1 LVRAATTG
9 RMPINAQARARLRQA
24 QRQEAARVSDAL
36 RAASVVEQ
44 REQQLAA
51 AIAEH
56 EVSITEAKAALG
68 RAQAK
73 VVEVSGMDR
82 AALLLDET
90 KADLR
95 AACSLARQA
104 APTTKQTGDAN

>member
-1 LVRAATTG
+1 
-9 RMPINAQARARLRQA
+9 MPINAQARARLRQA
-24 QRQEAARVSDAL
+24 QRQESARVSDAL
-36 RAASVVEQ
+36 RAANAVEQ
-44 REQQLAA
+44 RERQLAA

-56 EVSITEAKAALG
+56 EAGITEAKAALS

-73 VVEVSGMDR
+73 VVDVSGMDR

-95 AACSLARQA
+95 AACTHARQS
-104 APTTKQTGDAN
+104 APTTEQTGADD

>member
-1 LVRAATTG
+1 
-9 RMPINAQARARLRQA
+9 MPINAQARARLREA

-36 RAASVVEQ
+36 RAANAVEQ
-44 REQQLAA
+44 RQQQLAA

-56 EVSITEAKAALG
+56 EASITAAKAALS

-73 VVEVSGMDR
+73 VVDVSGMDR

-95 AACSLARQA
+95 AACSLARQST
-104 APTTKQTGDAN
+104 PTTEQTGDED